1 MGTAD
6 IFWIDFFPAIGIRT
20 DCLFEN
26 YLYKKH
32 IQDSPSADAQQHI
45 MLPLMYAENEGRRE
59 KFRDSM
65 GTLQDGNGFEA
76 IDYQHGHGRKRQDR
90 AEVINNFRSLFP
102 RRKEQKGERRVR
114 MVTRAITKSVIS
126 ICMLVIGTSLL
137 CIVF

>member
-1 MGTAD
+1 VGKIKEHLNIRSSLLMGTAD

-102 RRKEQKGERRVR
+102 RRKEQKGERPGQDGDESDNQ
-114 MVTRAITKSVIS
+114 K
-126 ICMLVIGTSLL
+126 CD
-137 CIVF
+137 